1 MSIEF
6 KETMFMG
13 DNENQP
19 QKPESETVNP
29 EILEVNNK
37 ITQTQDFIASLE
49 GMQGRS
55 PTDARKKDIINAK
68 IDLAEL
74 QTKKQELLDE
84 KYMKIPSSEHAAND
98 SQIMSDSAEGSWKH
112 AA

>member
-1 MSIEF
+1 
-6 KETMFMG
+6 MG
-13 DNENQP
+13 NIENQP
-19 QKPESETVNP
+19 QKPESDAVNP

-49 GMQGRS
+49 EMQKTS
-55 PTDARKKDIINAK
+55 PTDQRKKDIINAK

-84 KYMKIPSSEHAAND
+84 KYMKIPRSDHAAND
-98 SQIMSDSAEGSWKH
+98 SQIMSDSGEGSWKR